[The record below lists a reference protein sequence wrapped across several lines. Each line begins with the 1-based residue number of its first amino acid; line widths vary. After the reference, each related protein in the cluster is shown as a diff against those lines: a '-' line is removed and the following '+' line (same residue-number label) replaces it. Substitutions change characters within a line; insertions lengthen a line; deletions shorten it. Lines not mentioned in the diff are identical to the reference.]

1 MAQETYAKLEEETSS
16 PPRRRCRC
24 RCSTTYVQITCQ
36 VLGAIVLIVCVVSIE
51 RRLAILE
58 HTIGSMTSKGVR
70 NGQSKQSLQFGGH
83 GASPM
88 ETKTNTSN
96 ERYEE
101 IVTTFPIGNFR
112 HQKVLPL
119 PTRL

>member
-58 HTIGSMTSKGVR
+58 HTIDSMTSKGVR
-70 NGQSKQSLQFGGH
+70 NDQSRHSMQFGGH
-83 GASPM
+83 GASQ
-88 ETKTNTSN
+88 TKTNTSN

-119 PTRL
+119 PTRH

>member
-1 MAQETYAKLEEETSS
+1 M
-16 PPRRRCRC
+16 
-24 RCSTTYVQITCQ
+24 QITCQ

-70 NGQSKQSLQFGGH
+70 NGQSRQSMQFGGH

-88 ETKTNTSN
+88 ETKANTSN

-119 PTRL
+119 PTRH

>member
-1 MAQETYAKLEEETSS
+1 MTQETYAKLEEETSS

-51 RRLAILE
+51 RRLATLE

-70 NGQSKQSLQFGGH
+70 NGQSRHGGH

-119 PTRL
+119 PTRH